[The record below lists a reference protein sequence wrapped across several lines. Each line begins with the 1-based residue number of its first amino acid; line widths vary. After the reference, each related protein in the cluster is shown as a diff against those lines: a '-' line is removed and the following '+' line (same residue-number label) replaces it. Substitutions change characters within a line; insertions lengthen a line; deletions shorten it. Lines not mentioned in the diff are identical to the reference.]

1 MPEPRRR
8 GDPAGPGP
16 MLEAALDYCSR
27 GWPVLPCEPRG
38 KRPAG
43 ALVPHGLKDASTDL
57 DVVARWWKAEPEA
70 NIGLRTGVAFD
81 VLDVNG
87 DEGMAAL
94 AIEIPFDAPTV
105 DGPTV
110 TTGKGAHVYVRGD
123 RAREPSGAPPRCR
136 LAGGKGGYVV
146 APPSVHPSGAV
157 YVWKCGEDDP
167 AFGANAPIRPAPAW
181 LLDLLDRRS
190 APAPLSNDKLTKTSA
205 YGRRALEAE
214 CGRLALAPEG
224 RRNHTLNAAAFALG
238 QLVAGSVLDVREV
251 VDALLT
257 AAGRCG
263 LSDVEARR
271 TIASGLRS
279 GARSPRRVK

>member
-1 MPEPRRR
+1 
-8 GDPAGPGP
+8 
-16 MLEAALDYCSR
+16 MLEAALAYASR

-38 KRPAG
+38 KRPLGRFVA
-43 ALVPHGLKDASTDL
+43 HGLTEATTDP
-57 DVVARWWKAEPEA
+57 ATIEGWWRAEPEA

-81 VLDVNG
+81 ALDVDS

-94 AIEIPFDAPTV
+94 AIEIPVDAPTV

-110 TTGKGAHVYVRGD
+110 TTGKGAHVYVAVTGLGN
-123 RAREPSGAPPRCR
+123 RAGFLPGVDWR
-136 LAGGKGGYVV
+136 GKGGYVV
-146 APPSVHPSGAV
+146 ASPSVHPSGAV
-157 YVWKCGEDDP
+157 YGWKCGEDNP

-181 LLDLLDRRS
+181 LLDLLDRQ
-190 APAPLSNDKLTKTSA
+190 PATALLPNGRPTSTSA

-224 RRNHTLNAAAFALG
+224 QRNHTLNAAAFALG
-238 QLVAGSVLDVREV
+238 QLVAASVLDVTEV

-257 AAGRCG
+257 AARRCG
-263 LSDVEARR
+263 LSEMEARR

-279 GARSPRRVK
+279 GARSPRRVKPGSTD

>member
-43 ALVPHGLKDASTDL
+43 ALVPHGLKDASTDP
-57 DVVARWWKAEPEA
+57 DVVAGWWKAEPEA

-81 VLDVNG
+81 VLDVDG

-94 AIEIPFDAPTV
+94 AVEIPFDAPTV

-110 TTGKGAHVYVRGD
+110 TTGKGAHVYVAVTGLGN
-123 RAREPSGAPPRCR
+123 RAGILPAVDWR
-136 LAGGKGGYVV
+136 GKGGYVV
-146 APPSVHPSGAV
+146 APPSVHPSGAA
-157 YVWKCGEDDP
+157 YVWKCGEDDL

-181 LLDLLDRRS
+181 LLDLLNRR
-190 APAPLSNDKLTKTSA
+190 PATALLPNGRSTSTSA

-224 RRNHTLNAAAFALG
+224 QRNHTLNAAAFALG
-238 QLVAGSVLDVREV
+238 QLVASSALSADEV
-251 VDALLT
+251 IVSL
-257 AAGRCG
+257 
-263 LSDVEARR
+263 VEVARR
-271 TIASGLRS
+271 IGLTDTEVEGTIESGMTAGLRS
-279 GARSPRRVK
+279 PRGAA

>member
-1 MPEPRRR
+1 MPERRD
-8 GDPAGPGP
+8 DPMRLGP
-16 MLEAALDYCSR
+16 MLEAALAYASR

-38 KRPAG
+38 KRPFG
-43 ALVPHGLKDASTDL
+43 LLVAHGLKEATTDP
-57 DVVARWWKAEPEA
+57 ATIEGWWWAEPEA

-81 VLDVNG
+81 VLDVDG

-110 TTGKGAHVYVRGD
+110 TTGKGAHVYVAVTGLGN
-123 RAREPSGAPPRCR
+123 RAGFLPGVDWR
-136 LAGGKGGYVV
+136 GKGGYVV

-181 LLDLLDRRS
+181 LLDLLKCRP
-190 APAPLSNDKLTKTSA
+190 APALLPNGRPTSTSA

-224 RRNHTLNAAAFALG
+224 QRNHSLNAAAFALG
-238 QLVAGSVLDVREV
+238 QLVASSALSADEV
-251 VDALLT
+251 IVSL
-257 AAGRCG
+257 
-263 LSDVEARR
+263 VEVARR
-271 TIASGLRS
+271 IGLRDTEIERTVESGLNAGLRS
-279 GARSPRRVK
+279 PRGVV